1 MKKHGLL
8 KSLGIILLLL
18 VILSFIIPG
27 RQGTLSYTGLLT
39 VFINYFGIVL
49 PNFCY
54 TVLFALV
61 VGGFYGVLNKVPAY
75 KKLLDSIVSKV
86 KPLGKKFIFI
96 TIILFAL
103 IASMT
108 GMSLEL
114 IIFIPFVASIILLL
128 GYDKLVALSST
139 IGSIMVGYIGGVFVS
154 FINPNTYGL
163 TTYESFVGTSNKF
176 ANTFPKL
183 LLLVAGIALLIY
195 FVNKHITNVE
205 NKKVKYDLEDNTEL
219 LINEVKGNYKDIKT
233 WPLIVILSF
242 VFVILVLGMI
252 PWKSLFEIEAF
263 TKLHEWIT
271 GLSIKGFAIFPNILS
286 TTLPALGEWNI
297 NGNPWYHYIFISL
310 LILFATLLIALINK
324 VKVNDAIDNFAEGC
338 KKILPVAILF
348 TVAYTI
354 LVCTYNNGFLEKLI
368 ADSASFNYGIS
379 SLLAFLGCLLNVD
392 LYYIVASTF
401 SPIVNL
407 ITDESIYESVAILLQ
422 GIYGIVSIVGP
433 TSLILIFA
441 LTYFDV
447 PYTTWLKY
455 IWRFILGLILLLALV
470 VSIVVLI

>member
-27 RQGTLSYTGLLT
+27 RQGTLSYTGLVS

-154 FINPNTYGL
+154 FINPNTYAL

-205 NKKVKYDLEDNTEL
+205 KKKVKYDLEDNTEL

-233 WPLIVILSF
+233 WPLIVILSI

-252 PWKSLFEIEAF
+252 PWNSLFEIVTF

-297 NGNPWYHYIFISL
+297 NGNPWYHYS
-310 LILFATLLIALINK
+310 
-324 VKVNDAIDNFAEGC
+324 
-338 KKILPVAILF
+338 
-348 TVAYTI
+348 
-354 LVCTYNNGFLEKLI
+354 TYNK
-368 ADSASFNYGIS
+368 
-379 SLLAFLGCLLNVD
+379 
-392 LYYIVASTF
+392 
-401 SPIVNL
+401 
-407 ITDESIYESVAILLQ
+407 
-422 GIYGIVSIVGP
+422 
-433 TSLILIFA
+433 
-441 LTYFDV
+441 
-447 PYTTWLKY
+447 
-455 IWRFILGLILLLALV
+455 
-470 VSIVVLI
+470 